1 MNLMKFEG
9 MQLPGGVTISG
20 RQMLEE
26 ANAELE
32 KLEEKMR
39 LEHELPPDFFVG

>member
-1 MNLMKFEG
+1 MSKFDG
-9 MQLPGGVTISG
+9 MQLPGGVTVNG
-20 RQMLEE
+20 RQMMEE

-39 LEHELPPDFFVG
+39 LEHEFPPDFFVG